1 MTRPDTTE
9 SGGPREIDCETT
21 IRRLW
26 DYIDGRL
33 PGLSQEEVEAHLAW
47 CEGCRSRFGFARTL
61 QRALAASAAPPC
73 DADDEARLRER
84 VRSALARL
92 AAEPDEREPA

>member
-1 MTRPDTTE
+1 MTDTMDSDRPRD
-9 SGGPREIDCETT
+9 IDCETT

-33 PGLSQEEVEAHLAW
+33 PGLSHEEVEAHLVW
-47 CEGCRSRFGFARTL
+47 CEGCRHRFGFARTL
-61 QRALAASAAPPC
+61 QRALAASAAPPRGV
-73 DADDEARLRER
+73 DEHERLRER

-92 AAEPDEREPA
+92 AAEPNETGEP

>member
-1 MTRPDTTE
+1 MTRPDTPG
-9 SGGPREIDCETT
+9 SDGPREIDCETT

-33 PGLSQEEVEAHLAW
+33 PHLSRDEVEAHLAW
-47 CEGCRSRFGFARTL
+47 CDACSRRFGFARTM
-61 QRALAASAAPPC
+61 QRAIAASAA
-73 DADDEARLRER
+73 AVSGDDEEARLRER

-92 AAEPDEREPA
+92 AAQPDEDER